1 MAISKED
8 IKPLAWS
15 ADDEPTFLKD
25 DEKKDGK
32 NGNVAGSVDT
42 VLRARRTFKMKKGS
56 GGRKKQSWKA
66 LNTRW
71 VRARDEMFVNERFL
85 EKVLQVMGRMRF
97 GVKNSMLIVLQ
108 NEKATRIATAASWRG
123 LGVQLLPGA
132 EAKPIWLDAGADT
145 QRKTI
150 VPSKWYDITQTDAG
164 EKLTL
169 KGTIYNTLA
178 ICRITLNQIDELK
191 IVEQQ
196 GVTGIHYD
204 REVHAYIAEQYRR
217 VYAIGST
224 REELKPPIG
233 RVHLIDADRID
244 MPGEVSYHAVENSK
258 LSKPDVMEL
267 LQYPIGVTLEAD
279 GRYRV
284 FLGAYRVWYLRECLH
299 WTKIPCYVYKI
310 KRQIRDPRE
319 RRRREI
325 HRRQQAAESPR
336 IRLQLYE
343 NYYKLLKGMKDAG
356 EIKGGL
362 QTRLM
367 QLLGVSER
375 TVRIYKQLSEQLTGR
390 EKQHL
395 MRGKLPF
402 VQARAVAAER
412 NQKAAM
418 LPDFEEVED
427 NKDKNLPANNGE

>member
-85 EKVLQVMGRMRF
+85 EKVLQVIGRMRF
-97 GVKNSMLIVLQ
+97 GVKNSMLIALQ

-145 QRKTI
+145 QRKTT

-178 ICRITLNQIDELK
+178 ICRIVLNQLDELK
-191 IVEQQ
+191 IVEQE
-196 GVTGIHYD
+196 GVTGIHYNHEARVYLVQPEQMERAMLCCAALEALAEKD
-204 REVHAYIAEQYRR
+204 FMLVFQANEKTALPDTPANEIIAKCAAYIVCVHFGVLPQGACVR
-217 VYAIGST
+217 VPAALGT
-224 REELKPPIG
+224 DKAK
-233 RVHLIDADRID
+233 D
-244 MPGEVSYHAVENSK
+244 
-258 LSKPDVMEL
+258 L
-267 LQYPIGVTLEAD
+267 LQALSTAQSIAAQEIMMIEN
-279 GRYRV
+279 R
-284 FLGAYRVWYLRECLH
+284 LRSKK
-299 WTKIPCYVYKI
+299 W
-310 KRQIRDPRE
+310 
-319 RRRREI
+319 
-325 HRRQQAAESPR
+325 
-336 IRLQLYE
+336 
-343 NYYKLLKGMKDAG
+343 
-356 EIKGGL
+356 
-362 QTRLM
+362 
-367 QLLGVSER
+367 R
-375 TVRIYKQLSEQLTGR
+375 TI
-390 EKQHL
+390 
-395 MRGKLPF
+395 
-402 VQARAVAAER
+402 
-412 NQKAAM
+412 
-418 LPDFEEVED
+418 
-427 NKDKNLPANNGE
+427 

>member
-15 ADDEPTFLKD
+15 AEDEPMFLKD
-25 DEKKDGK
+25 DENKDGK
-32 NGNVAGSVDT
+32 SGNVAGSADT
-42 VLRARRTFKMKKGS
+42 ILRTRRIFKMKKNS

-71 VRARDEMFVNERFL
+71 LMARDEMFVNERFL

-97 GVKNSMLIVLQ
+97 GVKNSMLIALQ

-204 REVHAYIAEQYRR
+204 REVHAYLVQPGQMERAMLC
-217 VYAIGST
+217 YA
-224 REELKPPIG
+224 
-233 RVHLIDADRID
+233 A
-244 MPGEVSYHAVENSK
+244 
-258 LSKPDVMEL
+258 
-267 LQYPIGVTLEAD
+267 LEALAEKD
-279 GRYRV
+279 FALV
-284 FLGAYRVWYLRECLH
+284 F
-299 WTKIPCYVYKI
+299 
-310 KRQIRDPRE
+310 Q
-319 RRRREI
+319 
-325 HRRQQAAESPR
+325 
-336 IRLQLYE
+336 E
-343 NYYKLLKGMKDAG
+343 N
-356 EIKGGL
+356 
-362 QTRLM
+362 
-367 QLLGVSER
+367 
-375 TVRIYKQLSEQLTGR
+375 
-390 EKQHL
+390 
-395 MRGKLPF
+395 
-402 VQARAVAAER
+402 
-412 NQKAAM
+412 
-418 LPDFEEVED
+418 
-427 NKDKNLPANNGE
+427 

>member
-1 MAISKED
+1 MCMAISKED

-15 ADDEPTFLKD
+15 AEDEPTFLKD
-25 DEKKDGK
+25 DENKDGK
-32 NGNVAGSVDT
+32 SGNVAGSADT
-42 VLRARRTFKMKKGS
+42 ILRTRRIFKMKKNS

-97 GVKNSMLIVLQ
+97 GVKNSMLIALQ

-196 GVTGIHYD
+196 NVTGIHYD
-204 REVHAYIAEQYRR
+204 HEARAYLVQPGQMERAMYNGIQYHEQTTQN
-217 VYAIGST
+217 IS
-224 REELKPPIG
+224 
-233 RVHLIDADRID
+233 
-244 MPGEVSYHAVENSK
+244 
-258 LSKPDVMEL
+258 
-267 LQYPIGVTLEAD
+267 
-279 GRYRV
+279 
-284 FLGAYRVWYLRECLH
+284 
-299 WTKIPCYVYKI
+299 
-310 KRQIRDPRE
+310 
-319 RRRREI
+319 
-325 HRRQQAAESPR
+325 
-336 IRLQLYE
+336 
-343 NYYKLLKGMKDAG
+343 YKLLTQNMRDGDTYSIYVDPKHPAVFILQKK
-356 EIKGGL
+356 IK
-362 QTRLM
+362 
-367 QLLGVSER
+367 VSAII
-375 TVRIYKQLSEQLTGR
+375 TVVFGIIFFSSGIATLCAIFPIFWSVIK
-390 EKQHL
+390 
-395 MRGKLPF
+395 
-402 VQARAVAAER
+402 
-412 NQKAAM
+412 
-418 LPDFEEVED
+418 
-427 NKDKNLPANNGE
+427 

>member
-1 MAISKED
+1 MCMAISKED

-97 GVKNSMLIVLQ
+97 GVKNSMLIALQ

-204 REVHAYIAEQYRR
+204 REARAYLVQSGQMEICFATPRLKHWPKKILRWFFRRMRKQRCRIHRQMRSLQNVQRILYAYILAFCRR
-217 VYAIGST
+217 KCVCAS
-224 REELKPPIG
+224 
-233 RVHLIDADRID
+233 
-244 MPGEVSYHAVENSK
+244 
-258 LSKPDVMEL
+258 
-267 LQYPIGVTLEAD
+267 
-279 GRYRV
+279 
-284 FLGAYRVWYLRECLH
+284 
-299 WTKIPCYVYKI
+299 
-310 KRQIRDPRE
+310 
-319 RRRREI
+319 RRRSAQIKLKICCERYPQ
-325 HRRQQAAESPR
+325 RRASQHK
-336 IRLQLYE
+336 
-343 NYYKLLKGMKDAG
+343 KLW
-356 EIKGGL
+356 
-362 QTRLM
+362 
-367 QLLGVSER
+367 
-375 TVRIYKQLSEQLTGR
+375 
-390 EKQHL
+390 
-395 MRGKLPF
+395 
-402 VQARAVAAER
+402 
-412 NQKAAM
+412 
-418 LPDFEEVED
+418 
-427 NKDKNLPANNGE
+427 

>member
-25 DEKKDGK
+25 DENKDGK

-42 VLRARRTFKMKKGS
+42 VLQARRTFKMKKGS

-97 GVKNSMLIVLQ
+97 DVKNSMLIALQ

-123 LGVQLLPGA
+123 LGVQLLSGA
-132 EAKPIWLDAGADT
+132 EAKPIWLDAGADA

-150 VPSKWYDITQTDAG
+150 VQSKWYDITQTNAG

-196 GVTGIHYD
+196 NVTGIHYD
-204 REVHAYIAEQYRR
+204 HE
-217 VYAIGST
+217 
-224 REELKPPIG
+224 
-233 RVHLIDADRID
+233 
-244 MPGEVSYHAVENSK
+244 
-258 LSKPDVMEL
+258 
-267 LQYPIGVTLEAD
+267 
-279 GRYRV
+279 
-284 FLGAYRVWYLRECLH
+284 
-299 WTKIPCYVYKI
+299 
-310 KRQIRDPRE
+310 
-319 RRRREI
+319 
-325 HRRQQAAESPR
+325 
-336 IRLQLYE
+336 
-343 NYYKLLKGMKDAG
+343 
-356 EIKGGL
+356 
-362 QTRLM
+362 
-367 QLLGVSER
+367 
-375 TVRIYKQLSEQLTGR
+375 
-390 EKQHL
+390 
-395 MRGKLPF
+395 
-402 VQARAVAAER
+402 ARAYLV
-412 NQKAAM
+412 
-418 LPDFEEVED
+418 
-427 NKDKNLPANNGE
+427 

>member
-1 MAISKED
+1 MCMAISKED

-15 ADDEPTFLKD
+15 AEDEPTFLKD

-97 GVKNSMLIVLQ
+97 GVKNSMLIALQ

-204 REVHAYIAEQYRR
+204 REARAYLVQSGQMERAMLCYAALEALAEKDFALVFQENEKTALPDTPANEIIAKCAAYIVCVHFGVLPQEVCVR
-217 VYAIGST
+217 VPTALGTDKIENLLRALST
-224 REELKPPIG
+224 AQSIAAQEIM
-233 RVHLIDADRID
+233 VI
-244 MPGEVSYHAVENSK
+244 ENRLRSK
-258 LSKPDVMEL
+258 K
-267 LQYPIGVTLEAD
+267 
-279 GRYRV
+279 
-284 FLGAYRVWYLRECLH
+284 W
-299 WTKIPCYVYKI
+299 
-310 KRQIRDPRE
+310 
-319 RRRREI
+319 
-325 HRRQQAAESPR
+325 
-336 IRLQLYE
+336 
-343 NYYKLLKGMKDAG
+343 
-356 EIKGGL
+356 
-362 QTRLM
+362 
-367 QLLGVSER
+367 R
-375 TVRIYKQLSEQLTGR
+375 TI
-390 EKQHL
+390 
-395 MRGKLPF
+395 
-402 VQARAVAAER
+402 
-412 NQKAAM
+412 
-418 LPDFEEVED
+418 
-427 NKDKNLPANNGE
+427 

>member
-178 ICRITLNQIDELK
+178 ICTLHQS
-191 IVEQQ
+191 
-196 GVTGIHYD
+196 
-204 REVHAYIAEQYRR
+204 EVHPAGGEQHAAAVHVPEWELVGCNICQSFNVNNIR
-217 VYAIGST
+217 V
-224 REELKPPIG
+224 
-233 RVHLIDADRID
+233 RV
-244 MPGEVSYHAVENSK
+244 SK
-258 LSKPDVMEL
+258 CFN
-267 LQYPIGVTLEAD
+267 INCFC
-279 GRYRV
+279 V
-284 FLGAYRVWYLRECLH
+284 FLNCSFYFIIV
-299 WTKIPCYVYKI
+299 K
-310 KRQIRDPRE
+310 
-319 RRRREI
+319 
-325 HRRQQAAESPR
+325 
-336 IRLQLYE
+336 
-343 NYYKLLKGMKDAG
+343 N
-356 EIKGGL
+356 
-362 QTRLM
+362 
-367 QLLGVSER
+367 
-375 TVRIYKQLSEQLTGR
+375 IYKCCCYTVLWQSMQ
-390 EKQHL
+390 
-395 MRGKLPF
+395 
-402 VQARAVAAER
+402 
-412 NQKAAM
+412 
-418 LPDFEEVED
+418 
-427 NKDKNLPANNGE
+427 